1 MPVILKMDLYAK
13 PGKAQELVTA
23 NLELLQQY
31 PVIDGYHG
39 DARLAVDP
47 GNPNHILTVET
58 WDSAEQHQA
67 WVESARA
74 AIDATVM
81 PIIESS
87 SSVEYW
93 PIVWP
98 E

>member
-1 MPVILKMDLYAK
+1 MPVLLKVDFHAK
-13 PGKAQELVTA
+13 PGKADELIAA
-23 NLELLQQY
+23 NLEFLRQY

-39 DARLAVDP
+39 DVRLAVDP
-47 GNPNHILTVET
+47 NDPNHVLMVET

-67 WVESARA
+67 WAASVRD

-87 SSVEYW
+87 STVGYW
-93 PIVWP
+93 PIVSRA
-98 E
+98 